1 MRDKPMEQP
10 LTGWSANEEMVA
22 RQAFERAYERALESL
37 IAHLRERV
45 PQLDGAES
53 LWELHDFLSIQRHAI
68 EGRFDFREPGLL
80 FVFAGLLKDDLI
92 SLEEL
97 QGLEAIKLAKITAMT
112 RV

>member
-1 MRDKPMEQP
+1 MEQP
-10 LTGWSANEEMVA
+10 LTGWSASEETIA
-22 RQAFERAYERALESL
+22 RQAFERAHERALAGL
-37 IAHLRERV
+37 IEHLRNR
-45 PQLDGAES
+45 LTDLNSAES
-53 LWELHDFLSIQRHAI
+53 LWELHDFLSIQRHAM

-80 FVFAGLLKDDLI
+80 CVFAGLLKDQLI

>member
-1 MRDKPMEQP
+1 MDQP
-10 LTGWSANEEMVA
+10 LTGWSASEEMIA
-22 RQAFERAYERALESL
+22 RQAFELAYERALAGL
-37 IAHLRERV
+37 IQHLRDRL
-45 PQLDGAES
+45 PQLNGAES

-80 FVFAGLLKDDLI
+80 FVFAGLLKDQLI

-112 RV
+112 RI

>member
-1 MRDKPMEQP
+1 MDQP
-10 LTGWSANEEMVA
+10 LTGWSASEETIA
-22 RQAFERAYERALESL
+22 RQAFERAYERALDGL
-37 IAHLRERV
+37 IEHLRDRL
-45 PQLDGAES
+45 PQLNGAES

-80 FVFAGLLKDDLI
+80 FVFAGLLKDQLI

-97 QGLEAIKLAKITAMT
+97 QGLEAIKLAKISAMT

>member
-1 MRDKPMEQP
+1 MEQP
-10 LTGWSANEEMVA
+10 LTGWSASEETIA
-22 RQAFERAYERALESL
+22 RQAFERAYERALDGL
-37 IAHLRERV
+37 IEHLRERL
-45 PQLDGAES
+45 PKLDGAES
-53 LWELHDFLSIQRHAI
+53 LWELHDFLSIQRHAL

-80 FVFAGLLKDDLI
+80 FVFAGLLKDRLI

>member
-1 MRDKPMEQP
+1 MEQP
-10 LTGWSANEEMVA
+10 LTGWSASEEVIA
-22 RQAFERAYERALESL
+22 RQAFDLAYERALAGL
-37 IAHLRERV
+37 IEHLRDRL
-45 PQLDGAES
+45 PQLNGAES

-80 FVFAGLLKDDLI
+80 FVFAGLLKDRLI

-112 RV
+112 RI

>member
-1 MRDKPMEQP
+1 MGSEPMDQP
-10 LTGWSANEEMVA
+10 LTGWSESEETIA
-22 RQAFERAYERALESL
+22 RQAFERAYERALDGL
-37 IAHLRERV
+37 IEHLRDRL
-45 PQLDGAES
+45 PQLNGAES

-80 FVFAGLLKDDLI
+80 FVFAGLLKDQLI

-97 QGLEAIKLAKITAMT
+97 QGLEAIKLAKISAMT

>member
-1 MRDKPMEQP
+1 MDQP
-10 LTGWSANEEMVA
+10 LTGWSVNEETIA
-22 RQAFERAYERALESL
+22 RQAFERAYERALAGLVE
-37 IAHLRERV
+37 HLRDRLT
-45 PQLDGAES
+45 QLNSAES

-80 FVFAGLLKDDLI
+80 FVFAGLLKDQLI

-97 QGLEAIKLAKITAMT
+97 QGLEAIKLAKNTAMT

>member
-1 MRDKPMEQP
+1 MEQP
-10 LTGWSANEEMVA
+10 LTGWSASEETVA
-22 RQAFERAYERALESL
+22 RQAFERAYERALEGL

>member
-1 MRDKPMEQP
+1 MDQP
-10 LTGWSANEEMVA
+10 LTGWSASEEMIA
-22 RQAFERAYERALESL
+22 RQAFERAYERALDGL
-37 IAHLRERV
+37 IEHLRDRL
-45 PQLDGAES
+45 PQLNGAES

-80 FVFAGLLKDDLI
+80 FVFAGLLKDQLI

-97 QGLEAIKLAKITAMT
+97 QGLEAIKLAKISAMT

>member
-1 MRDKPMEQP
+1 MEQP
-10 LTGWSANEEMVA
+10 LTGWSANEETIA
-22 RQAFERAYERALESL
+22 RQAFERAYERALDGL
-37 IAHLRERV
+37 IEHLRERL
-45 PQLDGAES
+45 PQLNGAES
-53 LWELHDFLSIQRHAI
+53 LWELHDFLSIQRHAM

-80 FVFAGLLKDDLI
+80 FVFAGLLKDQLI

>member
-1 MRDKPMEQP
+1 MEQP
-10 LTGWSANEEMVA
+10 LTGWSASEETIA
-22 RQAFERAYERALESL
+22 RQVFERAHERALAGL
-37 IAHLRERV
+37 IEHLRNR
-45 PQLDGAES
+45 LTDLNGAES

-80 FVFAGLLKDDLI
+80 FVFAGLLKDQLI

-112 RV
+112 RI

>member
-1 MRDKPMEQP
+1 MDQP
-10 LTGWSANEEMVA
+10 LTGWSESEETIA
-22 RQAFERAYERALESL
+22 RQAFERAYERALASL
-37 IAHLRERV
+37 IQHLRDRL
-45 PQLDGAES
+45 PQLNGAES

-80 FVFAGLLKDDLI
+80 FVFAGLLKDQLI

-97 QGLEAIKLAKITAMT
+97 QGLEAIKLAKISAMT